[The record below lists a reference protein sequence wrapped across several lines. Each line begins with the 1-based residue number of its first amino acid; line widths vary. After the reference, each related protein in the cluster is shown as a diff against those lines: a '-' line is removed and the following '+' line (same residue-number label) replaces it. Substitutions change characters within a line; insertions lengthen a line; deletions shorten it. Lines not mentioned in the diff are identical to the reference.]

1 MSGQLHGY
9 GSRRG
14 GFTLIEIM
22 VATVILVILVIM
34 MTTVVDVASKT
45 SVTAGKAMDLESEVR
60 LVFDRLAQ
68 DLGQA
73 VARPD
78 VDWNFKKI
86 PGKND
91 EIGFWAQI
99 RGFAGNRTLSSVNFR
114 VSSPAAVGGMPELER
129 AARGAGWDDMVLGV
143 EPDPADPK
151 TLALP
156 VADDYQLLG
165 DQVFR
170 MEICYLLE
178 DGSLSTTYYNPSVT
192 NSLTE
197 SRKPL
202 TSDDS
207 GSGFTVGSWWTFN
220 NMHYVCKD
228 ATAGRAVWEK
238 LAPMQNV
245 RALVVGIGVLDRRTR
260 ILLTNTQ
267 LEDLAN
273 RLADAVDGQDI
284 LNAWK
289 PVSANPSTLNNIH
302 PMASQTVRFYQRY
315 FPLP

>member
-1 MSGQLHGY
+1 MMWRNHSSGR
-9 GSRRG
+9 RRG
-14 GFTLIEIM
+14 AFSLLEIL
-22 VATVILVILVIM
+22 VAVVILTILVLI

-45 SVTAGKAMDLESEVR
+45 SVTAVKAMDLESEVR

-73 VARPD
+73 VTRPD

-114 VSSPAAVGGMPELER
+114 VSPAAVGGMPELER

-143 EPDPADPK
+143 EPDPVDPK
-151 TLALP
+151 TLAQP
-156 VADDYQLLG
+156 AADDYQLLG

-178 DGSLSTTYYNPSVT
+178 DGSLSTTYYNRSVK

-197 SRKPL
+197 PRKPL
-202 TSDDS
+202 VSDDVD
-207 GSGFTVGSWWTFN
+207 SGFKVGSWWTSN
-220 NMHYVCKD
+220 NTHFVCKD

-260 ILLTNTQ
+260 ILLTKTQ
-267 LEDLAN
+267 MEDLAD

-284 LNAWK
+284 LTAWN
-289 PVSANPSTLNNIH
+289 PISANPGTLNDIH
-302 PMASQTVRFYQRY
+302 PLASQTVRFYQRY

>member
-1 MSGQLHGY
+1 MTWRNHLSGR
-9 GSRRG
+9 RRG
-14 GFTLIEIM
+14 AFSLVEIL
-22 VATVILVILVIM
+22 VAVVILAILMLI

-73 VARPD
+73 VVRPD
-78 VDWNFKKI
+78 VDWNFKKN
-86 PGKND
+86 PGEND
-91 EIGFWAQI
+91 EVGFWAQI

-114 VSSPAAVGGMPELER
+114 VSPAAVGGMPELER

-151 TLALP
+151 TLAP
-156 VADDYQLLG
+156 PAADDYQLLG

-178 DGSLSTTYYNPSVT
+178 DGSLSTTYYNRSVK
-192 NSLTE
+192 NSLAE

-207 GSGFTVGSWWTFN
+207 GSGFKAGSWWTFN
-220 NMHYVCKD
+220 NTHYVCKD
-228 ATAGRAVWEK
+228 ATPGRAVWEK
-238 LAPMQNV
+238 LAPTQNV

-260 ILLTNTQ
+260 ILLTKTQ
-267 LEDLAN
+267 MEDLAD